1 MSRWAASAA
10 NDALAISLRDVEQ
23 LSQRFQPERWV
34 AQAAHLQPA
43 GQRMSLLLSPFPPQ
57 TPNHTDTT
65 ETQNRRTT
73 CETPTLQFKPNAHG
87 QARCTPQP
95 DELPPRDC
103 AESVEPRAW
112 PRGGPPRV
120 EPARLRRP
128 RVRASARTQQAPSPV
143 SSVCGWWER
152 MRRNK
157 EINEWKVE
165 SANPCSE
172 GAEQGA
178 GPCARSS
185 GRARRR
191 GLRVGSRCRKRFN
204 CFVHS
209 FVQSVRLLDVP

>member
-103 AESVEPRAW
+103 AESVEPR
-112 PRGGPPRV
+112 GGPPRV
-120 EPARLRRP
+120 HGACPPAAS
-128 RVRASARTQQAPSPV
+128 ASARECAHSASPFT
-143 SSVCGWWER
+143 R
-152 MRRNK
+152 LL
-157 EINEWKVE
+157 
-165 SANPCSE
+165 
-172 GAEQGA
+172 
-178 GPCARSS
+178 
-185 GRARRR
+185 
-191 GLRVGSRCRKRFN
+191 GLRMVMVGAYASKQGN
-204 CFVHS
+204 
-209 FVQSVRLLDVP
+209 